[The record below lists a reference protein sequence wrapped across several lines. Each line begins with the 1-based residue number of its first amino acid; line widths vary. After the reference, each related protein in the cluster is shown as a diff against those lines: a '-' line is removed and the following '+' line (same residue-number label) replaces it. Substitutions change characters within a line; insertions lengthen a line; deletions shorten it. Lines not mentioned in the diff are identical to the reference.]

1 MRGRHAGRRKGV
13 THTCPKSC
21 LWIADD
27 GIVTATFNR
36 PRARNA
42 LTYEMYDGLGVLL
55 AEIESDPEVQALVL
69 VGAGGEAF
77 AAGTAIAQFES
88 LRSEAD
94 SLAYEGR
101 IETLLSALERCRV
114 PTIAALAGAC
124 TGGGAMIAACCD
136 LRIASANLKFGF
148 PIART
153 LGNCLSTQ
161 NLARLVALVGE
172 ARVKTMIFTARLIE
186 IDEALVTG
194 LVAEVVSD
202 AEALGGQGRR
212 ARPRGG
218 GAGAAHA
225 AVDQAGPAPPAR
237 TCRAGRRHRHR
248 LLHEPRFSRGG
259 RGLRRPAASRAGRGG
274 RASAVAVASAAAS

>member
-1 MRGRHAGRRKGV
+1 MTEELLVDRH
-13 THTCPKSC
+13 
-21 LWIADD
+21 D

-55 AEIESDPEVQALVL
+55 GEIEADPEVRALVL
-69 VGAGGEAF
+69 TGAGGEAF

-88 LRSEAD
+88 LRTEAD

-136 LRIASANLKFGF
+136 IRIAAANLKFGF

-161 NLARLVALVGE
+161 NLARLVALLGE
-172 ARVKTMIFTARLIE
+172 TRVRTMIFTARLLE

-194 LVAEVVSD
+194 LVAEIVPD
-202 AEALGGQGRR
+202 AEALATRADALAREIAALAPLTLRATKQGLLRLRAPVEPADDVVTACYTSRDFREGVEAFVGRR
-212 ARPRGG
+212 KPRWE
-218 GAGAAHA
+218 
-225 AVDQAGPAPPAR
+225 
-237 TCRAGRRHRHR
+237 GR
-248 LLHEPRFSRGG
+248 
-259 RGLRRPAASRAGRGG
+259 
-274 RASAVAVASAAAS
+274 

>member
-1 MRGRHAGRRKGV
+1 MSEELLVERRE
-13 THTCPKSC
+13 
-21 LWIADD
+21 

-55 AEIESDPEVQALVL
+55 AEIEADPEVQALVL
-69 VGAGGEAF
+69 AGAGGEAF

-172 ARVKTMIFTARLIE
+172 ARVKTMIFTARLVE

-202 AEALGGQGRR
+202 AEALATRADALAREVAALAPLTLRATKQGLLRLRAPVEAADDIVTACYTSRDFREGVEAFVGRR
-212 ARPRGG
+212 KPRWE
-218 GAGAAHA
+218 
-225 AVDQAGPAPPAR
+225 
-237 TCRAGRRHRHR
+237 GR
-248 LLHEPRFSRGG
+248 
-259 RGLRRPAASRAGRGG
+259 
-274 RASAVAVASAAAS
+274 

>member
-1 MRGRHAGRRKGV
+1 MTEELLVDRN
-13 THTCPKSC
+13 
-21 LWIADD
+21 D

-36 PRARNA
+36 PKARNA

-55 AEIESDPEVQALVL
+55 GEIDGDPEVKALIL
-69 VGAGGEAF
+69 TGAGGEAF

-88 LRSEAD
+88 LRTRED

-101 IETLLSALERCRV
+101 IETLLHALEHCRV

-161 NLARLVALVGE
+161 NLARLVALLGE
-172 ARVKTMIFTARLIE
+172 PRVRTMIFTARLLG
-186 IDEALVTG
+186 IDEALVAG
-194 LVAEVVSD
+194 LVSEVVED
-202 AEALGGQGRR
+202 ADALAAR
-212 ARPRGG
+212 AD
-218 GAGAAHA
+218 AL
-225 AVDQAGPAPPAR
+225 AR
-237 TCRAGRRHRHR
+237 
-248 LLHEPRFSRGG
+248 E
-259 RGLRRPAASRAGRGG
+259 
-274 RASAVAVASAAAS
+274 VASLAPITLRSTKDALLRLRAPVEPANDIVGACYTSRDFREGVEAFVARRKPRWEGR

>member
-1 MRGRHAGRRKGV
+1 MTEELLVERH
-13 THTCPKSC
+13 
-21 LWIADD
+21 D

-36 PRARNA
+36 PKARNA
-42 LTYEMYDGLGVLL
+42 LTYAMYDGLGALVT
-55 AEIESDPEVQALVL
+55 EIDADPSVKALVL
-69 VGAGGEAF
+69 SGAGGEAF

-88 LRSEAD
+88 LRTEAD

-136 LRIASANLKFGF
+136 LRLAASNLKFGF

-172 ARVKTMIFTARLIE
+172 ARVKAMIFTTRLMDAE
-186 IDEALVTG
+186 EAFVCG
-194 LVAEVVSD
+194 LVAELVPD
-202 AEALGGQGRR
+202 ADSLAARADALAHEVAALAPLTLRATKEALLRVRQT
-212 ARPRGG
+212 
-218 GAGAAHA
+218 
-225 AVDQAGPAPPAR
+225 VPPADDIVTACYTSR
-237 TCRAGRRHRHR
+237 DFREGVEAFVARRKPRWEGR
-248 LLHEPRFSRGG
+248 
-259 RGLRRPAASRAGRGG
+259 
-274 RASAVAVASAAAS
+274 

>member
-1 MRGRHAGRRKGV
+1 MTEELLVDRN
-13 THTCPKSC
+13 
-21 LWIADD
+21 D

-36 PRARNA
+36 PKARNA

-55 AEIESDPEVQALVL
+55 GEIDGDPEVKALIL
-69 VGAGGEAF
+69 TGAGGEAF

-88 LRSEAD
+88 LRTRED

-101 IETLLSALERCRV
+101 IETLLHALERCRV

-161 NLARLVALVGE
+161 NLARLVALLGE
-172 ARVKTMIFTARLIE
+172 PRVRTMIFTARLLG
-186 IDEALVTG
+186 IDEALVAG
-194 LVAEVVSD
+194 LVSEVVED
-202 AEALGGQGRR
+202 ADALA
-212 ARPRGG
+212 AR
-218 GAGAAHA
+218 
-225 AVDQAGPAPPAR
+225 
-237 TCRAGRRHRHR
+237 
-248 LLHEPRFSRGG
+248 
-259 RGLRRPAASRAGRGG
+259 
-274 RASAVAVASAAAS
+274 AVALAREVASLAPITLRSTKDALLRLRAPVEPANDIVGACYTSRDFREGVEAFVARRKPRWEGR

>member
-1 MRGRHAGRRKGV
+1 MTEELLVDR
-13 THTCPKSC
+13 T
-21 LWIADD
+21 D
-27 GIVTATFNR
+27 GIVTAIFNR
-36 PRARNA
+36 PKARNA

-55 AEIESDPEVQALVL
+55 AEIEADTGVEALVL
-69 VGAGGEAF
+69 MGAGGESF

-88 LRSEAD
+88 LRTEAD

-161 NLARLVALVGE
+161 NLARLVALMGE
-172 ARVKTMIFTARLIE
+172 ARVRTMLFTARLIE
-186 IDEALVTG
+186 IDEALVSG
-194 LVAEVVSD
+194 LVAEVLADADALADRAETLAHEIAALAPITLRATKQALLRLRAPIEPADDIVSACYTSRD
-202 AEALGGQGRR
+202 FREGVEAFLARRKPRWEGR
-212 ARPRGG
+212 
-218 GAGAAHA
+218 
-225 AVDQAGPAPPAR
+225 
-237 TCRAGRRHRHR
+237 
-248 LLHEPRFSRGG
+248 
-259 RGLRRPAASRAGRGG
+259 
-274 RASAVAVASAAAS
+274 